1 MKQIF
6 TFLRFVQNAKTVM
19 LVPICKTVSVSSRLL
34 KFYEPINSQG
44 KPTVGMKCEV
54 TSKDSKVKFNQATS
68 HAS

>member
-1 MKQIF
+1 
-6 TFLRFVQNAKTVM
+6 M

-44 KPTVGMKCEV
+44 KPAVGVKCEV